1 MVAREGGRWQMAW
14 VVWANCDASWSSDG
28 GIGYVIDSHELLE
41 SDVRRV
47 GETIDAGSLMK
58 INELLESKV
67 NLL

>member
-1 MVAREGGRWQMAW
+1 MAW

-28 GIGYVIDSHELLE
+28 GIGYVIDELLE

-47 GETIDAGSLMK
+47 GEAIDAGSLMK